1 MKAPFKK
8 PKWINGLHQKQSLVD
23 MVTWVPKIYF
33 CAFRLWTGYLYAL
46 SFFFVQDTVI
56 LAINS
61 ATAAKNFFERH
72 MAARRNFAQFSIVC
86 MYSLQDLVLGSHLL
100 SSSIRFGLQY
110 LMVYVVAFQVS
121 YLHVATIGN
130 ICGFIVNFVLHYS
143 SASP

>member
-1 MKAPFKK
+1 MGSEDLFLCIQTLD
-8 PKWINGLHQKQSLVD
+8 WLFICLV
-23 MVTWVPKIYF
+23 I
-33 CAFRLWTGYLYAL
+33 
-46 SFFFVQDTVI
+46 FFFVQDTVI

-61 ATAAKNFFERH
+61 AAAAKIFFERH

-86 MYSLQDLVLGSHLL
+86 MYFLQDLVPGSHLL

-121 YLHVATIGN
+121 YLLVATIGN